1 MLSFIAV
8 CIRGYGAESKIACS
22 TSRVIELIQ
31 NARKLSSQN
40 YRKSNNISDLEAK
53 TSAKTSVPVSFPDEN
68 FCDVV
73 GNLEQKISSLSDAVE
88 KFVPELTE

>member
-31 NARKLSSQN
+31 NARKLSSQV

-68 FCDVV
+68 FCGVV

-88 KFVPELTE
+88 KFVPKLTE

>member
-1 MLSFIAV
+1 
-8 CIRGYGAESKIACS
+8 
-22 TSRVIELIQ
+22 
-31 NARKLSSQN
+31 
-40 YRKSNNISDLEAK
+40 LEAK

-88 KFVPELTE
+88 KFVPQLTE